1 MVVRPCLVLLLFLLL
16 TLAPHAALC
25 QQPASGSTPAPTSA
39 PAPGSAQANA
49 PASPPDGKA
58 LYEQHCVACHGE
70 NGEGVNATISFAG
83 PPLIA
88 VHNPAT
94 VMTAMEVGPSHMPQF
109 GYVLSVDEMHA
120 VADYVTQN
128 LATLS
133 MQGGDLGKGGEL
145 FRLYC
150 AACHGPE
157 ARGDV
162 LAFVG
167 VNPPSLAT
175 TDGPVIAGMIRMGP
189 GPMPK
194 FPPGVL
200 SDQQVASIVDYVQYM
215 QHPED
220 PGGSPLGYY
229 GPVAE
234 GFIAWMMLF
243 VIIGICGWIEKGG
256 KG

>member
-1 MVVRPCLVLLLFLLL
+1 M
-16 TLAPHAALC
+16 
-25 QQPASGSTPAPTSA
+25 Q
-39 PAPGSAQANA
+39 
-49 PASPPDGKA
+49 
-58 LYEQHCVACHGE
+58 CHGE
-70 NGEGVNATISFAG
+70 HGEGVNATISFAG

-94 VMTAMEVGPSHMPQF
+94 VMTAMEVGPSHMPRF
-109 GYVLSVDEMHA
+109 GYVLSVDEMRA
-120 VADYVTQN
+120 VAQYVTQN
-128 LATLS
+128 LATLP

-175 TDGPVIAGMIRMGP
+175 TPRAVIAGMIRMGP

-194 FPPGVL
+194 FPPAVL

-243 VIIGICGWIEKGG
+243 AIIGICGWIEKGG

>member
-1 MVVRPCLVLLLFLLL
+1 MVVRLCLVLLLSLSL
-16 TLAPHAALC
+16 TPPGALC
-25 QQPASGSTPAPTSA
+25 QQAAPSTAPNAA
-39 PAPGSAQANA
+39 PSTTGR
-49 PASPPDGKA
+49 A
-58 LYEQHCVACHGE
+58 LYQQHCVTCHGA

-94 VMTAMEVGPSHMPQF
+94 VMTAMEVGPSHMPRF
-109 GYVLSVDEMHA
+109 GFVLRVDQMRA

-133 MQGGDLGKGGEL
+133 LQGGDLGKGGEL

-157 ARGDV
+157 ERGDV
-162 LAFVG
+162 LAYVG
-167 VNPPSLAT
+167 VNPPSLAS
-175 TDGPVIAGMIRMGP
+175 TDGPIVAGMIRMGP

-194 FPPGVL
+194 FPPAVL
-200 SDQQVASIVDYVQYM
+200 SDRQVASIVDYVQYM
-215 QHPED
+215 QHPQD

-234 GFIAWMMLF
+234 GFIAWIALF
-243 VIIGICGWIEKGG
+243 AIIGVCGWIEKGG